1 MMKSVFIIFAALIVT
16 MYANDT
22 TDSRERLLTEWGN
35 LESCHISQEC
45 QTEIKDYKEC
55 LKGLDRKSRDG
66 PIGGPCITCPD
77 LSRCCC
83 ATDRITPD
91 FQGTCDISQRCLL
104 VIDSYNEN
112 CQEQDRNQMVDS
124 SLGCANGSRCWC
136 FMQ

>member
-1 MMKSVFIIFAALIVT
+1 MTTMMKSVFIIFITLMVAIHADI
-16 MYANDT
+16 
-22 TDSRERLLTEWGN
+22 RKQPPTEWGN